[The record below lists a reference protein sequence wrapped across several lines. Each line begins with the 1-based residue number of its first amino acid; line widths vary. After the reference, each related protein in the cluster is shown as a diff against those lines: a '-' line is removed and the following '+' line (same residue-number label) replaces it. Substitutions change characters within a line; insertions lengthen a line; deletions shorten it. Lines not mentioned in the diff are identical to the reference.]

1 MEDKIL
7 EIVSK
12 YDYRKGLKYQGKISF
27 YKNNWKNMAKSI
39 EQF

>member
-27 YKNNWKNMAKSI
+27 YKK
-39 EQF
+39 